1 MATWS
6 TTDTFG
12 PDEWRVLCLLRE
24 RYGQGCDLFSAR
36 EMARLR
42 FVRWLYHSG
51 RLTSSED
58 CDGDADSLSGRHAA

>member
-1 MATWS
+1 MATQR

-12 PDEWRVLCLLRE
+12 PEEWRVLCLLRE
-24 RYGQGCDLFSAR
+24 RYGQARDLFSTR

-51 RLTSSED
+51 RLTSSQG
-58 CDGDADSLSGRHAA
+58 CDGDADSLSGRCAA